1 VAARAQWRVFS
12 TAHRQRVEGVDRR
25 LAKMFRRLAKSAQ
38 RFKREFDALT
48 TRPQLE
54 GFLGTLERVISVAEA
69 SAQTYEYRIKGRS
82 LKESFVNEMLAPIF
96 EDCFG
101 QKAGGP
107 GEKSGRR
114 AQDIQHGLF
123 ARFVVAVEEEMKV
136 GLSVNV
142 TKRALQ
148 PPRRKHNQPKRPRER

>member
-101 QKAGGP
+101 QKQEDLA
-107 GEKSGRR
+107 RN
-114 AQDIQHGLF
+114 QDD
-123 ARFVVAVEEEMKV
+123 APKTSNMVCSPD
-136 GLSVNV
+136 LSSLW
-142 TKRALQ
+142 K
-148 PPRRKHNQPKRPRER
+148 KK